1 MIVNVILQGGFFAIV
16 NVILQG
22 GFLRLFFDHEVVESG
37 LYAVIV
43 CIRYVWY
50 DEMYLVVFVLSLGTI
65 VYADLWMRSGNYKEK
80 TEVIQ

>member
-1 MIVNVILQGGFFAIV
+1 MIPLQVLLSAET
-16 NVILQG
+16 
-22 GFLRLFFDHEVVESG
+22 DHHEVVESG

-50 DEMYLVVFVLSLGTI
+50 DEMYLVVFVLLLGTI
-65 VYADLWMRSGNYKEK
+65 VYADLWMRSDNYKEK